1 MITVVF
7 LFYKMGINPDDLNL
21 IIEQAIQ
28 KILQTNQNTTKY
40 YKNMNKHKKC
50 SKCSTLITTENY
62 KKDRSV
68 CKNCYNTNTL
78 NLMKKRF
85 GLIEENSS
93 RNQDVSDI
101 QGSSNKEDISKKQD
115 ISHKQVKSSK
125 QNTSNNLKNIDPDCL
140 MEKFSELYNNKYDSV
155 EKAQAAREHAKEI
168 LNEILRVK
176 AITKRQYN
184 TLYKKCEKSN

>member
-7 LFYKMGINPDDLNL
+7 LFYKMGINPDDLKL
-21 IIEQAIQ
+21 RIEQAIQ
-28 KILQTNQNTTKY
+28 QVLQSNQNTNNY
-40 YKNMNKHKKC
+40 YKNMNKHKNC
-50 SKCSTLITTENY
+50 SKCSTLVTTENY

-85 GLIEENSS
+85 RLLEENTS

-101 QGSSNKEDISKKQD
+101 QDISKKQD
-115 ISHKQVKSSK
+115 ISHKQVKSRK
-125 QNTSNNLKNIDPDCL
+125 QKTSINLKNIDPDCL

-155 EKAQAAREHAKEI
+155 EKAQTAREHAKEI
-168 LNEILRVK
+168 LNELLRVK

-184 TLYKKCEKSN
+184 TLYKKCEKK